1 MRRKKTSPSGLPK
14 LWNLQRKK
22 THHRERGGIATLST
36 ALLFPGQGSQ
46 YIGMGTKWIQKYPYA
61 KELFDRADTALG
73 FSLSKLCFEGPDTEL
88 VKTEFTQPAILT
100 TSVAMFEILR
110 REKNINFS
118 YVAGHSL
125 GEYSALVCAG
135 ALNFEDAVRTV
146 NLRGRLMQKAVP
158 VGMGKMAAVVR
169 ADENVLISEIKK
181 IDPNAQKL
189 SAANYNSDEQIVVS
203 GSAEAIDS
211 LLASLKELKIK
222 AIPLNVSAPFHSPLM
237 TTIVPEFETA
247 LNKLQINQLKTPYVA
262 NIDAKI
268 YSDSSVIVKN
278 LAKQIPGS
286 VMWKQ
291 TISTLKDAGVAKA
304 VEVGPG
310 KVLGGL
316 CAKMQK
322 SFECLSLDTL
332 EDLGSL

>member
-1 MRRKKTSPSGLPK
+1 M
-14 LWNLQRKK
+14 
-22 THHRERGGIATLST
+22 ST

-46 YIGMGTKWIQKYPYA
+46 YVGMGTKWIQKYPYA
-61 KELFDRADTALG
+61 KDFFNRADSALG

-88 VKTEFTQPAILT
+88 IKTEFTQPAILT
-100 TSVAMFEILR
+100 TSVAMFEILK

-135 ALNFEDAVRTV
+135 ALNFEDAVKTV

-158 VGMGKMAAVVR
+158 AGKGKMAAVIR
-169 ADENVLISEIKK
+169 SDENILNAEIKK
-181 IDPNAQKL
+181 IDPKGELL

-203 GSAEAIDS
+203 GSVEAIDL

-237 TTIVPEFETA
+237 KTIVPEFEQA
-247 LNKLQINQLKTPYVA
+247 LRKLNISSLKVPYVA
-262 NIDAKI
+262 NVDAI
-268 YSDSSVIVKN
+268 SYSNSSVIVSN
-278 LAKQIPGS
+278 LSKQIPGS

-291 TISTLKDAGVAKA
+291 TITFLKNAGVSKA
-304 VEVGPG
+304 IEVGPG

-316 CAKMQK
+316 CAKMAT
-322 SFECLSLDTL
+322 SFECMSMDAL
-332 EDLGSL
+332 EDLSSI

>member
-1 MRRKKTSPSGLPK
+1 M
-14 LWNLQRKK
+14 
-22 THHRERGGIATLST
+22 ST

-46 YIGMGTKWIQKYPYA
+46 YVGMGTKWIQKYSYA
-61 KELFDRADTALG
+61 KDLFNRADSALN

-100 TSVAMFEILR
+100 TSVAMFEILK
-110 REKNINFS
+110 RERNINFS

-146 NLRGRLMQKAVP
+146 NLRGQLMQKAVP
-158 VGMGKMAAVVR
+158 AGRGKMAAVIR
-169 ADENVLISEIKK
+169 SDESILNAEIKK
-181 IDPNAQKL
+181 IDPNGELL

-203 GSAEAIDS
+203 GSAEAVDL

-237 TTIVPEFETA
+237 KTIVPEFEQA
-247 LNKLQINQLKTPYVA
+247 LKKLNISALKVPYVA
-262 NIDAKI
+262 NVSALSC
-268 YSDSSVIVKN
+268 SDSSVVISN
-278 LAKQIPGS
+278 LSKQIPGS

-291 TISTLKDAGVAKA
+291 TIASLKNAGVTKA
-304 VEVGPG
+304 IEVGPG
-310 KVLGGL
+310 KVLSGL
-316 CAKMQK
+316 CTKMAT
-322 SFECLSLDTL
+322 SFECISMDTL
-332 EDLGSL
+332 EDLSSL

>member
-1 MRRKKTSPSGLPK
+1 
-14 LWNLQRKK
+14 
-22 THHRERGGIATLST
+22 LST

-46 YIGMGTKWIQKYPYA
+46 YVGMGTKWIQKYPYA
-61 KELFDRADTALG
+61 KDFFNRADSALG

-88 VKTEFTQPAILT
+88 IKTEFTQPAILT
-100 TSVAMFEILR
+100 TSVAMFEILK

-135 ALNFEDAVRTV
+135 ALNFEDAVKTV

-158 VGMGKMAAVVR
+158 AGKGKMAAVIR
-169 ADENVLISEIKK
+169 SDENILNAEIKK
-181 IDPNAQKL
+181 IDPKGELL

-203 GSAEAIDS
+203 GSVEAIDL

-237 TTIVPEFETA
+237 KTIVPEFEQA
-247 LNKLQINQLKTPYVA
+247 LRKLNISSLKVPYVA
-262 NIDAKI
+262 NVDAI
-268 YSDSSVIVKN
+268 SYSNSSVIVSN
-278 LAKQIPGS
+278 LSKQIPGS

-291 TISTLKDAGVAKA
+291 TITFLKNAGVSKA
-304 VEVGPG
+304 IEVGPG

-316 CAKMQK
+316 CAKMAT
-322 SFECLSLDTL
+322 SFECMSMDAL
-332 EDLGSL
+332 EDLSSI